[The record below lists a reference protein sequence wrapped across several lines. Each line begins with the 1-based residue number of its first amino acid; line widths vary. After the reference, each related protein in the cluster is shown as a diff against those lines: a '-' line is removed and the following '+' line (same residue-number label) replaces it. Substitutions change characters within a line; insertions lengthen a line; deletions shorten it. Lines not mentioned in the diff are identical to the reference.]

1 MRKAIIV
8 PSAGGGDLEP
18 EMAALSAIFEQLQ
31 GGTTMGRDAR
41 FLLNLRLVEMGLLAH
56 RECGGRSPKILHDG
70 RRTALVRFSRPITA
84 IDLRSRRSSAS
95 CSFFGRDNGLGDCGI
110 L

>member
-1 MRKAIIV
+1 
-8 PSAGGGDLEP
+8 
-18 EMAALSAIFEQLQ
+18 
-31 GGTTMGRDAR
+31 MGRDAR
-41 FLLNLRLVEMGLLAH
+41 FLLNLRLVEMGCLLIVNVV
-56 RECGGRSPKILHDG
+56 EGRP
-70 RRTALVRFSRPITA
+70 RFCTTAAAALIRFSRPITA

>member
-1 MRKAIIV
+1 
-8 PSAGGGDLEP
+8 
-18 EMAALSAIFEQLQ
+18 
-31 GGTTMGRDAR
+31 MGRDAR
-41 FLLNLRLVEMGLLAH
+41 FLLNLRLVEMGCLLIVNVV
-56 RECGGRSPKILHDG
+56 EGRP
-70 RRTALVRFSRPITA
+70 RFCTTAAALIRFSRPITA